1 MRIQTAPNPKPPQKL
16 PDNLSRADKAVVE
29 WAQQQADQ
37 VSLGQNLVV
46 DLGDGHQYTVAGTR
60 IGVANKTFGALQQF
74 FTAGVQEVQAAI
86 NAGPSLALTGATELV
101 KPMVLNNAPY
111 EVLGN
116 INQWYQPGLM
126 GVSVGLSV
134 IKFLKSY
141 KQHQQ
146 LREMGV
152 EPGFMKTTA
161 LIANGAQIATTALGL
176 AGALTAVAV
185 PSMHG
190 FATAAQ
196 GIALGGNAV
205 AFGVNWLDYFQT
217 RGQSYMPLGDVK
229 KQK

>member
-1 MRIQTAPNPKPPQKL
+1 MRNTPRKL
-16 PDNLSRADKAVVE
+16 SESDKAVVE
-29 WAQQQADQ
+29 WAHQQADQ
-37 VSLGQNLVV
+37 VSMGRNLVV

-60 IGVANKTFGALQQF
+60 IGAANKTFGALQQF

-86 NAGPSLALTGATELV
+86 NAGPSLALTGATEVV
-101 KPMVLNNAPY
+101 KPLVLGNAPP

-141 KQHQQ
+141 KEHQQ
-146 LREMGV
+146 IRELGGT
-152 EPGFMKTTA
+152 PSIIKTTA
-161 LIANGAQIATTALGL
+161 LIANGAQIANTALGL

-185 PSMHG
+185 PSMQG

-205 AFGVNWLDYFQT
+205 AFGVNWLDYFNT
-217 RGQSYMPLGDVK
+217 RGQSYAPLGDVR